1 MRRYVVPALL
11 AVPSLFALMAY
22 GCGSTEPPIEDLC
35 GWLQDPNNCYREF
48 GRDIRQTGI
57 TQCTELSGTTNAI
70 PQVGEFQGRDKLDVC
85 ILREGGLITFDT
97 PVDLT
102 MLPPAEVAFKFINA
116 NQTECGGVDWLA
128 DDSFS
133 FTVNGSLVD
142 DAGNAALQGVKGGTF
157 SLKPTPSDAPA
168 MGGNGG
174 KPPNQNATTT
184 ATCPSG
190 ESHYFN
196 TLEVK
201 KCTAYEAIQPRASL
215 KLIQGGLDK
224 DGNPGGTYGAIQFSL
239 FLPPTDG
246 ALINAKPDEIQFFTC
261 LFPAA
266 PPICANGIQDPGE
279 TDIDCG
285 GSFCATRCADKQ
297 KCITG
302 ADCASAV
309 CTPVKGIKQCI
320 GGAAT
325 GSTGAGG
332 AGGGGGAGGAGST
345 TSSTGTGM

>member
-1 MRRYVVPALL
+1 MRRFVIPALL

-22 GCGSTEPPIEDLC
+22 GCGTSEPPIEDLC

-48 GRDIRQTGI
+48 GRDIRQTGV

-70 PQVGEFQGRDKLDVC
+70 PQIGEFLGRDKLDVC
-85 ILREGGLITFDT
+85 ILREGGLIAFDT
-97 PVDLT
+97 PVDLAK
-102 MLPPAEVAFKFINA
+102 LPAAEVAFKFVNA
-116 NQTECGGVDWLA
+116 DMTECGSVDWLA
-128 DDSFS
+128 NDSFS
-133 FTVNGSLVD
+133 FTVNGSLID
-142 DAGNAALQGVKGGTF
+142 DAGIPAQNGVKGGLF
-157 SLKPTPSDAPA
+157 SLKPTASTAPA
-168 MGGNGG
+168 VGGNGG
-174 KPPNQNATTT
+174 KPPNEHTTTT

-190 ESHYFN
+190 ETHYFN

-201 KCTAYEAIQPRASL
+201 KCTAYEAIQPQASL
-215 KLIQGGLDK
+215 KVIQGGLDQ

-246 ALINAKPDEIQFFTC
+246 ALINAKPDEVQFFTC

-266 PPICANGIQDPGE
+266 PPLCANGAQDPGE

-285 GSFCATRCADKQ
+285 GSFCTTRCADKQ

-309 CTPVKGIKQCI
+309 CTPVNGIKHCI
-320 GGAAT
+320 GDAPI
-325 GSTGAGG
+325 
-332 AGGGGGAGGAGST
+332 GGGGAGGAGGAGATST
-345 TSSTGTGM
+345 SSSTGTGM